1 MRAGFSTCEAE
12 LRMTLPFMTQTPE
25 TPPPHA
31 GTGDMVNAERVDPLL
46 PEATRNRGNTVEEAA
61 IRVKTVAEHMHV
73 PLNLD
78 TPPPMYPVAPDV
90 VPSVEPVY
98 PRQSHVDP
106 VAVADA
112 QSRVAEAH
120 QPHQAEHKKLDGDM
134 FAEGRLKYA
143 AANISEIGANP
154 ADLTGTS
161 DELSPPSY
169 RTDTALDAVLTDA
182 DRFFLLDNGIAPP
195 VAALDV
201 LRSSTEQ
208 TSEVPEWDE
217 PKEALISNPTGMPKE
232 VANAKRLQEA
242 MNDPDEDWSAVIAN
256 PNREMQNMST
266 LTSVGPNIPAS
277 EIPAAARR
285 VDEIRAKLDEIYGL
299 AA

>member
-1 MRAGFSTCEAE
+1 
-12 LRMTLPFMTQTPE
+12 MTLPFMTRNLE

-31 GTGDMVNAERVDPLL
+31 GSGDMVNAERVDPLL
-46 PEATRNRGNTVEEAA
+46 PEATRNRGNIVEEAA

-78 TPPPMYPVAPDV
+78 TPPPMYPVAPDA
-90 VPSVEPVY
+90 VPSNEPVY
-98 PRQSHVDP
+98 SRQSHVDP
-106 VAVADA
+106 TAVADA

-120 QPHQAEHKKLDGDM
+120 QPHQAEHGKLDGNR
-134 FAEGRLKYA
+134 FAEGRLEYA
-143 AANISEIGANP
+143 AANMSEIGANP
-154 ADLTGTS
+154 ADLTRES
-161 DELSPPSY
+161 DELSPSSN

-195 VAALDV
+195 AAALDV
-201 LRSSTEQ
+201 LRSSTGQ
-208 TSEVPEWDE
+208 ASEVPEWDQ

-242 MNDPDEDWSAVIAN
+242 MNGPDEEWGDVIAN
-256 PNREMQNMST
+256 PNREMRNMST

-277 EIPAAARR
+277 EVPAAANR